1 MREWFSHEFENL
13 STLLQAFVT
22 VFTSFH
28 KRRMKGFW
36 ASSFVVVLF
45 SIVPSSHP
53 QFQGGVEKP
62 EIFQAELFLNRDE
75 LTSGLY
81 EGEVIG
87 RKLFGDSQIP
97 HGTGTI
103 YYFTTDKFH
112 RLNYTGDWRNGTR
125 NGNGTTHFKDGAIYT
140 GEYKTGLEHGSGFI
154 HYPNGNT
161 LDAEFIAGKIQGHG
175 VFRYNNGDQREGFFR
190 DNILDG
196 QVIFTRINGET
207 VIEKWVNGK
216 KVDDDGSEQESSN
229 AAIVEIPEVTS
240 QSRNTKKTTKKP
252 QPNKGLDGSRNR
264 FTNGI
269 DLEALREAIRSGDKS
284 AQFTTSGREP
294 KSRDGVSQEDVS
306 RLGEEARLR
315 HRQFLFEIYK
325 NVNK

>member
-1 MREWFSHEFENL
+1 
-13 STLLQAFVT
+13 
-22 VFTSFH
+22 
-28 KRRMKGFW
+28 MKGFCI
-36 ASSFVVVLF
+36 AGVLVVFCSL
-45 SIVPSSHP
+45 VPSSHP

-62 EIFQAELFLNRDE
+62 EIFEAELFLNRDE

-97 HGTGTI
+97 HGSGTI

-140 GEYKTGLEHGSGFI
+140 GEYKKGLEHGSGFI

-216 KVDDDGSEQESSN
+216 KVDDDGKELESSN
-229 AAIVEIPEVTS
+229 AAIVEVPDDSNES
-240 QSRNTKKTTKKP
+240 KKGENLKKKTTTRKP
-252 QPNKGLDGSRNR
+252 VTDRTLATVGSGPKL
-264 FTNGI
+264 TNGI

-284 AQFTTSGREP
+284 AQFSTSGREP
-294 KSRDGVSQEDVS
+294 KSRDSVSQQDVS
-306 RLGEEARLR
+306 RLGEQARER
-315 HRQFLFEIYK
+315 HHQFLLSIFR